1 MGFNHNGDKMNLI
14 DLLQHKI
21 FITIVSGFV
30 TVLIILFK
38 YFKSSI
44 EKKVEDFRKELIIQ
58 QKDINKID
66 RRLLEYQISAN
77 STFVMKEDLKDFKDE
92 IRSRE

>member
-1 MGFNHNGDKMNLI
+1 MNLA
-14 DLLQHKI
+14 DLLQHKL
-21 FITIVSGFV
+21 FITIVSGSITF
-30 TVLIILFK
+30 LIILFK

-44 EKKVEDFRKELIIQ
+44 EKKIEEFRQELTVQ

-92 IRSRE
+92 IRRH